1 MLCTNHI
8 LIMLSYYTQ
17 AVLRQGDYA
26 IGVVASSAVR
36 RRLTSSSSSARGT
49 LRAMAESDGVDS
61 HCSSLAQEVK
71 EQVVDSLSSHQRF
84 VHFLMDKDMSKKCRE
99 ELLSSAIGVRR
110 DEGIF
115 DKGCELTIKIN
126 AKLELLKEDVPEF
139 EASFKEAVVDSL
151 PMGIVVDEVMATKM
165 MNCEE
170 DGSRG
175 PGGKSKKGKS
185 AKSKGGKRGKK

>member
-1 MLCTNHI
+1 
-8 LIMLSYYTQ
+8 
-17 AVLRQGDYA
+17 
-26 IGVVASSAVR
+26 
-36 RRLTSSSSSARGT
+36 
-49 LRAMAESDGVDS
+49 MAESDGVDS

-71 EQVVDSLSSHQRF
+71 EHVVDSLSSHKGF
-84 VHFLMDKDMSKKCRE
+84 VHFLTDKDLSKKCRKE
-99 ELLSSAIGVRR
+99 YLSNAIGVRH

-115 DKGCELTIKIN
+115 DKGCKLTIKMI
-126 AKLELLKEDVPEF
+126 AKLELLKEDVSEF
-139 EASFKEAVVDSL
+139 EASFKEAVGDKL
-151 PMGIVVDEVMATKM
+151 PMDIVVEDITATKM

>member
-1 MLCTNHI
+1 MCTNH
-8 LIMLSYYTQ
+8 TAQ
-17 AVLRQGDYA
+17 AELRQGYYA
-26 IGVVASSAVR
+26 IQIEASSSAR

-71 EQVVDSLSSHQRF
+71 KHVADSLSSHKGF
-84 VHFLMDKDMSKKCRE
+84 VHFLTDKDLSKKCRE
-99 ELLSSAIGVRR
+99 EYLSSAIGVRH

-115 DKGCELTIKIN
+115 DKGCKLTIKIK

-151 PMGIVVDEVMATKM
+151 PMDIVVEDITATK

-170 DGSRG
+170 GSSRG